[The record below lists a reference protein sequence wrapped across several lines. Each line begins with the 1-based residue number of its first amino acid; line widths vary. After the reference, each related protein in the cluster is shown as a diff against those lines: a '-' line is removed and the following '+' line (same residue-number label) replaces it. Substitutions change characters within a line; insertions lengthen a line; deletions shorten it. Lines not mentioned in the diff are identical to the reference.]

1 MVSHSAG
8 GAAIRRTRDA
18 EWLPVRGTRHVLAWH
33 VGACGVSGEA
43 PFYDLCMLGR
53 SRDLRGYPTGQ
64 YRDRAMIATQAEW
77 RSEWWWRFGATA
89 FLGAG
94 EVKPDFGALTWKDA
108 LPGGGVGLRFTLAQR
123 NHVNLRADYAWGRDS
138 TGLYISVA
146 EAF

>member
-1 MVSHSAG
+1 
-8 GAAIRRTRDA
+8 
-18 EWLPVRGTRHVLAWH
+18 
-33 VGACGVSGEA
+33 
-43 PFYDLCMLGR
+43 
-53 SRDLRGYPTGQ
+53 
-64 YRDRAMIATQAEW
+64 MIATQAEW

-94 EVKPDFGALTWKDA
+94 EVKPDFGAFTWKDA

-123 NHVNLRADYAWGRDS
+123 NHVNLRVDYAWGRDS